1 MATFPQLNEEDFQQ
15 FNEALN
21 DLLAKSEATTVLI
34 VEKAGYLIHQNGDTN
49 QFDTTTVATL
59 ASNAY
64 QATKFMTTLINEQH
78 FSVMYQQGDEVS
90 SIIVDVDE
98 NCVLVV
104 VFKAILSVGMI
115 KYYATET
122 GRRVA
127 AQLVTAQQ
135 RDPDKGFDLIDL
147 NTTDVAGLFRR
158 KRTEDEPEAA
168 GNGAT

>member
-34 VEKAGYLIHQNGDTN
+34 VEKAGYLIHQNGDKD
-49 QFDTTTVATL
+49 QFDATTVATL

-64 QATKFMTTLINEQH
+64 QATKFMTTLINEEH
-78 FSVMYQQGDEVS
+78 FSVMYQQGDAVS

-98 NCVLVV
+98 NCVLVI
-104 VFKAILSVGMI
+104 VFKAELSVGMI

-127 AQLVTAQQ
+127 AQLETAQR
-135 RDPDKGFDLIDL
+135 RDPGKGFDLIDM
-147 NTTDVAGLFRR
+147 NATDVAGLFRR
-158 KRTEDEPEAA
+158 KSAEDEPGAA
-168 GNGAT
+168 GNGTT